1 MITKKRRDF
10 ENMGNWKNRPRTK
23 IEAQRAQAVSG
34 GALGG
39 VVVAPKPGGMV
50 VAPKPGGMVVAPKL
64 GGMVV
69 APKLGGMVVAP
80 KPGGM
85 VVAPKLGGMVV
96 APKLGGMVVAPKL
109 GGLWWVVV
117 PMSALGAV
125 EYWFGIYGADVDEG

>member
-10 ENMGNWKNRPRTK
+10 ENMGNWKSRPSAK

-39 VVVAPKPGGMV
+39 VVVVPKALGGMV
-50 VAPKPGGMVVAPKL
+50 VVPKMGGMVVAPKL

-69 APKLGGMVVAP
+69 APKLGGF
-80 KPGGM
+80 
-85 VVAPKLGGMVV
+85 
-96 APKLGGMVVAPKL
+96 
-109 GGLWWVVV
+109 WWVVV